1 MPLDETENGGNPGA
15 SLSDYSVK
23 VICDNF
29 VKLPDKKISC
39 RTDFAFVRQEV
50 SYASGSLS
58 GVPAFLGYLPGV
70 FFTFS
75 IMTRERPISDPGRS
89 KY

>member
-1 MPLDETENGGNPGA
+1 M
-15 SLSDYSVK
+15 
-23 VICDNF
+23 INF
-29 VKLPDKKISC
+29 VKLPDEKKSPVGQN
-39 RTDFAFVRQEV
+39 FAFVRQEV